1 MTTKA
6 IILAAL
12 VLAGCGAQSVEK
24 PIQAKFDAGG
34 RPCRY
39 TEWRQVVTVS
49 CDPPKPGFGDVEVF
63 PPVVA
68 PKDHDDGSMV
78 GVFQDLLDLKI
89 FQPTFIEGSG
99 LTLFG
104 GGG

>member
-1 MTTKA
+1 MTRWLLIMVFA
-6 IILAAL
+6 
-12 VLAGCGAQSVEK
+12 AGCSTAVEK
-24 PIQAKFDAGG
+24 PVQAKFDAGG

-49 CDPPKPGFGDVEVF
+49 CDPPTRPWDGDVEVF

-68 PKDHDDGSMV
+68 PKDHDDGSMI
-78 GVFQDLLDLKI
+78 GIFQDLLDLKI